1 MKYLL
6 PGRWQP
12 LHDGHRAMI
21 DKLLAEGHE
30 VIVGIR
36 ATPLG
41 PYNPYSAYE
50 RWQMIHTIYGDKV
63 KIAVI
68 PDFDIIAYGRKVG
81 WGLREMHLEAEIEV
95 VSGTE
100 IRNAGG
106 RVIWL
111 TGNSGAGKTTLA
123 DNLLKRMRAVKLD
136 GNEMRDS
143 ISIGAG
149 FSEDERLK
157 HNLRVARLAKKLS
170 KQMDVIV
177 SLIAPTV
184 GIRTRIERI
193 IKPIWVYVKR
203 TLPVREGYFYMIPQS
218 PDIIVD
224 NDALIPRQATDL
236 VMGELTRH
244 SISLREKGHAERMA

>member
-1 MKYLL
+1 
-6 PGRWQP
+6 
-12 LHDGHRAMI
+12 MI

-36 ATPLG
+36 ATLIG
-41 PYNPYSAYE
+41 PDNPYSAYE
-50 RWQMIHTIYGDKV
+50 RQQMIHAVYGDRV
-63 KIAVI
+63 ETAVI

-81 WGLREMHLEAEIEV
+81 WGLREICLDAEIEA
-95 VSGTE
+95 VSGTAT
-100 IRNAGG
+100 RSTGG

-111 TGNSGAGKTTLA
+111 TGNSGSGKTTLA

-157 HNLRVARLAKKLS
+157 HNLRVARLAKELR
-170 KQMDVIV
+170 KQIDVIV
-177 SLIAPTV
+177 ALIAPTP
-184 GIRTRIERI
+184 GIRASIERVV
-193 IKPIWVYVKR
+193 KPIWVYVKR
-203 TLPVREGYFYMIPQS
+203 VLPEREGYFYTIPEA

-224 NDALIPRQATDL
+224 NDTLTPQQAVAL
-236 VMGELTRH
+236 VMRELAAWRPYDGPN
-244 SISLREKGHAERMA
+244 GH